1 MEKLYQSKKL
11 WKILKANT
19 KLGIYPWMINSRSD
33 YFKCQYSGQLH
44 YEASSYD
51 SDATDGGKGEFLGG
65 DSIPFFY

>member
-1 MEKLYQSKKL
+1 
-11 WKILKANT
+11 
-19 KLGIYPWMINSRSD
+19 MINSRSD

-65 DSIPFFY
+65 GSIPFFY